1 LPRAERDGKPVSDVQ
16 KRIKQPCRGEAMR
29 PLALL
34 ALTVLLAPAFGGCL
48 DQIGLGGLA
57 RPDYRVS
64 RTAIDTEGWNTD
76 SVFTVQVQQLEP
88 VQVLIEAVPSGSGDP
103 LVRSGPSNSTIRLE
117 MTIPDGTWTITY
129 FVDGHKWETFEDARF
144 DTTAPQVIGLPSL
157 VRAPDGSATV
167 GEAAVVE
174 EGVDLLVTK
183 QDGTVVGASL
193 PFTVTGLA
201 DGVHVYR
208 ILATDEAGNQVPF
221 TIQVLSGSVTE
232 LPDPKYTA
240 GIVAR
245 YTNELRLW
253 DLTDLEA
260 FVSPATARSQAPGY
274 LGAGTGITPDDPAV
288 QDVIDEV
295 VEPGM
300 TTGEAALELYRWVYD
315 NLEYDKARLD
325 EDDLLDPAQTIAS
338 GGGVCR
344 DLAALYVS
352 LLRGAGI
359 PARLVA
365 GYLAGEVNGFH
376 AWVEFYGGVGPSPWV
391 PVDVSGINGEYRV
404 SGMLQAFGIALTGHL
419 AMRALTPDEEKTDW
433 STAAIL
439 LYQGGVPDAPFL
451 KDVTVLFETK
461 QDLCVNLETL
471 ARDVRATCGREHNA
485 KIDGFPVL
493 AGRVLDYGIEVR
505 SAPDGTKLTLS
516 IVYPDRATVSPDEVE
531 YTTYFDPNQPVPASG
546 LRSSGFD
553 EDPLRGR
560 ADAEIRS

>member
-1 LPRAERDGKPVSDVQ
+1 
-16 KRIKQPCRGEAMR
+16 MR
-29 PLALL
+29 PVVLL
-34 ALTVLLAPAFGGCL
+34 ALTVLLAPTLGGCL
-48 DQIGLGGLA
+48 EQIGLGGLA

-64 RTAIDTEGWNTD
+64 RTPVDTTGWNTD
-76 SVFTVQVQQLEP
+76 SLFTVQVQQVEP
-88 VQVLIEAVPSGSGDP
+88 VQVLIEAVPDDGSNP
-103 LVRSGPSNSTIRLE
+103 IMLAGPSNDTVPLE
-117 MTIPDGTWTITY
+117 LTIPDGTWTITY

-144 DTTAPQVIGLPSL
+144 DTTAPVVTGLQSL

-167 GEAAVVE
+167 GQGAVVE
-174 EGVDLLVTK
+174 DGADLLVTK
-183 QDGTVVGASL
+183 QDGTVIGSSL
-193 PFTVTGLA
+193 PFTVSGLA
-201 DGVHVYR
+201 DGLHVYR
-208 ILATDEAGNQVPF
+208 IVATDEAGNALPF
-221 TIQVLSGSVTE
+221 TVHVLSGSATE

-245 YTNELRLW
+245 YTNELRMW
-253 DLTDLEA
+253 DLTDLDA
-260 FVSPATARSQAPGY
+260 FVSPATARIQAPGY
-274 LGAGTGITPDDPAV
+274 LGEGTGLKPDDPEV
-288 QDVIDEV
+288 QKVVKQV

-300 TTGEAALELYRWVYD
+300 STGEAALALYRWMYD
-315 NLEYDKARLD
+315 NLDYNKARLD
-325 EDDLLDPAQTIAS
+325 EDDLLDPAQTIKE

-344 DLAALYVS
+344 DLAALYAS
-352 LLRGAGI
+352 LLRGADI

-404 SGMLQAFGIALTGHL
+404 SGMLQAFGIALTEHL

-451 KDVTVLFETK
+451 KDVTLLFETK
-461 QDLCVNLETL
+461 KDLCVNTETL
-471 ARDVRATCGREHNA
+471 ARDVRTTCGREHNA
-485 KIDGFPVL
+485 KIDDFPVL
-493 AGRVLDYGIEVR
+493 AGRVLDYGIDVR

-516 IVYPDRATVSPDEVE
+516 IVYPDRGTVSPDEVE
-531 YTTYFDPNQPVPASG
+531 YTTYFEPDQPVQASG

>member
-1 LPRAERDGKPVSDVQ
+1 MRATVF
-16 KRIKQPCRGEAMR
+16 
-29 PLALL
+29 L
-34 ALTVLLAPAFGGCL
+34 ALTVLLAPALGGCL

-64 RTAIDTEGWNTD
+64 RTPVDERGWNTD
-76 SVFTVQVQQLEP
+76 SVFTVQVQQVAPL
-88 VQVLIEAVPSGSGDP
+88 QVLIEAVPADGSNP
-103 LVRSGPSNSTIRLE
+103 IRRSGPSNSTTPVE

-129 FVDGHKWETFEDARF
+129 FVDGHEWETFEDARF
-144 DTTAPQVIGLPSL
+144 DTTPPEVIGMPTI
-157 VRAPDGSATV
+157 VRAPDGSALV
-167 GEAAVVE
+167 GQGVE
-174 EGVDLLVTK
+174 VEDGVDLLVTK
-183 QDGTVVGASL
+183 QDGTVVGSSL
-193 PFTVTGLA
+193 PFTLTGLA
-201 DGVHVYR
+201 DGVHVYQ
-208 ILATDEAGNQVPF
+208 IVATDEAGNGLPF
-221 TIQVLSGSVTE
+221 EVQVLSGSATE
-232 LPDPKYTA
+232 LPEPKYTA

-245 YTNELRLW
+245 YTIGLRMW
-253 DLTDLEA
+253 DLTDLDA
-260 FVSPATARSQAPGY
+260 FVSPATARTQAPGY

-288 QDVIDEV
+288 QEVIAEV

-300 TTGEAALELYRWVYD
+300 STGEAALALYRWMYD
-315 NLEYDKARLD
+315 NLEYNKARLE
-325 EDDLLDPAQTIAS
+325 EDDLLDPAQTIAD

-344 DLAALYVS
+344 DLAALYAS

-365 GYLAGEVNGFH
+365 GYLTGEVNGFH

-391 PVDVSGINGEYRV
+391 PVDVSGINGAYRV
-404 SGMLQAFGIALTGHL
+404 SGMMQSFAVALPGHL
-419 AMRALTPDEEKTDW
+419 AMRALTRDEEQTDW

-451 KDVTVLFETK
+451 KDVTLLFETTK
-461 QDLCVNLETL
+461 LLCVNTDTL
-471 ARDVRATCGREHNA
+471 AREVRPGTTCGREHNA
-485 KIDGFPVL
+485 RIDDFPVL

-531 YTTYFDPNQPVPASG
+531 YTTYFEPNQPVAASG
-546 LRSSGFD
+546 LRSSGFE